1 VQPFIIYTHRQH
13 PELEAQID
21 TFGKVWPEFIFH
33 GEAAAQYYHHTTT
46 TFADFNLYL
55 CAADGNLVA
64 VGLALPLAWDGQV
77 ETLPEGW
84 DAALERGVRDYEHQ
98 RRPTTLCALG
108 IMVRQERQGEGW
120 STQALRAMKAAAAEH
135 DREALIAPV
144 RPTLKSVYPLTPMD
158 RYIQWRRDDGS
169 PFDPWIRVHWREGA
183 TILRIAARSM
193 LIKGTVAEWET
204 WAAMRF
210 PDTGRYVIPG
220 ALDPIMIDREVDV
233 GTYVEPNV
241 WMVHRA
247 VSQPGLDG
255 PSRD

>member
-1 VQPFIIYTHRQH
+1 VQPFIIYTHRQR

-55 CAADGNLVA
+55 CTADGSLVA

-98 RRPTTLCALG
+98 RRPTALCALG

-135 DREALIAPV
+135 GLEALIAPV
-144 RPTLKSVYPLTPMD
+144 RPTLKSIYPVTPMD

-169 PFDPWIRVHWREGA
+169 PFDPWIRVHWREDA

-220 ALDPIMIDREVDV
+220 ALEPMMIDREADV

-241 WMVHRA
+241 WMVHCT
-247 VSQPGLDG
+247 VSQPG
-255 PSRD
+255 

>member
-1 VQPFIIYTHRQH
+1 MQPFTIYTHRQR

-33 GEAAAQYYHHTTT
+33 GEAAARYYHHTTT

-55 CAADGNLVA
+55 CAADGSLVA
-64 VGLALPLAWDGQV
+64 VGLALPLMWDGQV

-84 DAALERGVRDYEHQ
+84 DAALERGVRDYEQ
-98 RRPTTLCALG
+98 QCRPTTLCALG

-120 STQALRAMKAAAAEH
+120 STQALRAMKAAAAAH
-135 DREALIAPV
+135 SLEALIAPV

-158 RYIQWRRDDGS
+158 RYVQWRRDDGS
-169 PFDPWIRVHWREGA
+169 PFDPWMRVHWREGA
-183 TILRIAARSM
+183 TILSIAARSM
-193 LIKGTVAEWET
+193 VIRGTVVEWET
-204 WAAMRF
+204 WTAMRF
-210 PDTGRYVIPG
+210 PDTGPYVIPG
-220 ALDPIMIDREVDV
+220 ALEPLTIDRAADV

-247 VSQPGLDG
+247 ASQP
-255 PSRD
+255 R